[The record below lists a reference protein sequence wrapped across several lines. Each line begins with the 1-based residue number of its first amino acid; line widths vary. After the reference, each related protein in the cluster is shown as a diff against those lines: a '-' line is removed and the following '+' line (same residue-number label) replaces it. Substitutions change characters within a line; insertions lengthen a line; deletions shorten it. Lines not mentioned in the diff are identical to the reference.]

1 VATFLAKT
9 EPSEYSI
16 DDLLADDITT
26 WSGVR
31 NPTAVKAIRAMQPG
45 DRLLIYHSGKS
56 PAIVG
61 EGQIVSDPRPDL
73 NETRSWVIDVRF
85 LHRFNCEVSLAEIKE
100 SGLFDDWALVRLR
113 RLSTMSVPEHFLVWF
128 WERLREAD

>member
-1 VATFLAKT
+1 MATFLAKT

-31 NPTAVKAIRAMQPG
+31 NPTAVQAIKSMQPG
-45 DRLLIYHSGKS
+45 DRLLIYHSGND

-61 EGQIVSDPRPDL
+61 EGQIVTDPEPDQNDRL
-73 NETRSWVIDVRF
+73 SWIVAVRF
-85 LHRFNCEVSLAEIKE
+85 LHKFERTVSLKEIKE
-100 SGLFDDWALVRLR
+100 SGYFDDWALVRQG
-113 RLSTMSVPEHFLVWF
+113 RLSTMAVPEHFLVWF
-128 WERLREAD
+128 WERLREES